1 MVYTVTLNPALDY
14 VVRVDALRAGE
25 LNRAK
30 SEEVQ
35 LGGKGINV
43 SCVLGELGVD
53 SVALGFAAGFTGKAL
68 QELLQRRGIRTDFV
82 WLREGLTRINV
93 KLKAGQETEI
103 NGRGPEIPEEALE
116 TFFRKL
122 DGLGRG
128 DVLVLAGSIPGTLPG
143 DVYRRIL
150 AKVEGR
156 GVLTV
161 VDAAGELLCEALAY
175 RPFLVKPNRAELEEI
190 FGETLGTDAEILAC
204 ARRLQER
211 GARHVLVSMAGD
223 GSMLLDEM
231 GNVHRLGA
239 PKGRVRNSVGA
250 GDSMVA
256 GFLAGWL
263 RGEGYS
269 AAQRMGAAAG
279 AATAFSDRL
288 ATREEIETLF
298 GTFWDE

>member
-14 VVRVDALRAGE
+14 VVRVDELRAGE

-68 QELLQRRGIRTDFV
+68 QELLQGRGIRTDFV

-93 KLKAGQETEI
+93 KLKAGQETEV

-116 TFFRKL
+116 ALFQKL
-122 DGLGRG
+122 DGIGRG

-150 AKVEGR
+150 AKAEGR

-175 RPFLVKPNRAELEEI
+175 RPFLIKPNRAELEEI
-190 FGETLGTDAEILAC
+190 FGETPGTDAEILAC

-211 GARHVLVSMAGD
+211 GARNVLVSMAGD
-223 GSMLLDEM
+223 GSMLLDET
-231 GNVHRLGA
+231 GNVHRLGT
-239 PKGRVRNSVGA
+239 PRGCVRNSVGA

-263 RGEGYS
+263 RGEGY
-269 AAQRMGAAAG
+269 AAAHRMGAAAG
-279 AATAFSDRL
+279 SATAFSDRL
-288 ATREEIETLF
+288 ATREEIEILF